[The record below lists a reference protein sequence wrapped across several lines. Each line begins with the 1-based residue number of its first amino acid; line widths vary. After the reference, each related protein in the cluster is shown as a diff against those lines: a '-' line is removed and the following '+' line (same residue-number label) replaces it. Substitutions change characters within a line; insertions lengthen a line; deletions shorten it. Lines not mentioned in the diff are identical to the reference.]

1 MTALL
6 MRQALATVITSVTA
20 AGTTANP
27 VANIFY
33 FRRDQIPFDQ
43 TPALI
48 VTSPDDDESF
58 TTLGANRSEQTLK
71 IDVDYLDAPLQGDDL
86 QAQMATV
93 EAWFEQAKINL
104 RRNPQGTIATVRGW
118 AWMSRMRTVI
128 DQPLVDQGRVL
139 YHGCLYVW
147 LRANLTGS

>member
-1 MTALL
+1 MS
-6 MRQALATVITSVTA
+6 ALALRQTVAAIVTTA
-20 AGTTANP
+20 TTAGTSANA

-33 FRRDQIPFDQ
+33 FRNDQIPFDQ

-48 VTSPDDDESF
+48 ITSPDEDEDF
-58 TTLGANRSEQTLK
+58 TTLGGTRSELALK
-71 IDVDYLDAPLQGDDL
+71 VDVEYLDAPLQDDDL
-86 QAQMATV
+86 QVQMATV

-104 RRNPQGTIATVRGW
+104 RHNPQGVVSGTREW
-118 AWMSRMRTVI
+118 AKVTRMRTVI

-147 LRANLTGS
+147 LKTYLAT